1 VLEYDPYARD
11 VLRDPLPIYA
21 RLREEA
27 PAYHV
32 AKYDCWALSR
42 FADVWAVSSDTEHF
56 TVTRGTAPAQVVTKE
71 QIVTPM
77 LNSMDPPAHSRL
89 RAAVRPRFLPRALR
103 ELEPRIRAM
112 VDELLAPLFSA
123 GGGDVVA
130 ELGSRLSTRVA
141 CLAIGLPLEDADR
154 LHRLVLRFFT
164 HDPGQQGISADG
176 WSAMLELNDYCLAR
190 VRAERS
196 APSGGAEALPALCA
210 FASEGRRL
218 ADEEA
223 ASHVSELV
231 VGGSVTFPKV
241 LANALVRLAEH
252 PDQRARLARDPSG
265 LADAFDES
273 VRFDMPTQ
281 FLCRTVTK
289 PVTVAGERLMPG
301 QGVLLLYPSANR
313 DPREFARPDVFDTQR
328 RPPRIASFGAGQH
341 ACLGQH
347 VAKLEGRL
355 CLEAILS
362 RAPHYRVDVGR
373 AERHHTEFVQGYAR
387 LPVEF

>member
-1 VLEYDPYARD
+1 MTYDPYSPD
-11 VLRDPLPIYA
+11 VIRDPLPVYR
-21 RLREEA
+21 RLRDEA
-27 PAYHV
+27 PAYYL
-32 AKYDCWALSR
+32 AKHDCWAISR

-77 LNSMDPPAHSRL
+77 LNSLDPPAHSKL

-103 ELEPRIRAM
+103 ESEPVIRAL
-112 VDELLAPLFSA
+112 VDELLAPLLAA

-130 ELGSRLSTRVA
+130 ELGSPLSTRVA
-141 CLAIGLPLEDADR
+141 CLAIGLPLADADA

-176 WSAMLELNDYCLAR
+176 WNAMLALNEYCLGR
-190 VRAERS
+190 VRAERR
-196 APSGGAEALPALCA
+196 APSGRPEALPALCVA
-210 FASEGRRL
+210 ELSGERL

-241 LANALVRLAEH
+241 LANGLLRLAEH
-252 PDQRARLARDPSG
+252 PLQRARLARDASG
-265 LADAFDES
+265 LADAFDEI

-289 PVTVAGERLMPG
+289 PMTLAGERLLPG
-301 QGVLLLYPSANR
+301 QGVLMLYPSANR
-313 DPREFARPDVFDTQR
+313 DEREFPSPDVFDTAR

-347 VAKLEGRL
+347 VARLEGRL
-355 CLEAILS
+355 CLAAILA
-362 RAPHYRVDVGR
+362 RAPHYRVDLAR
-373 AERHHTEFVQGYAR
+373 AERHNTEFVQGFAS
-387 LPVEF
+387 LPVAF